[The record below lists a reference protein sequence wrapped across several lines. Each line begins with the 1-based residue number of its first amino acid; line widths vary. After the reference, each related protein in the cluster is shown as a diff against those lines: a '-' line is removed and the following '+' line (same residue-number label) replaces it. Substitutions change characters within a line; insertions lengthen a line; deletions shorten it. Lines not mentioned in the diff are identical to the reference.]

1 METKVHIAT
10 EKIHGQSILQPE
22 GFFLQDND
30 RPLISEHEGF
40 SSRCI
45 DCLASNNIEFELH
58 NPGNQFSE
66 VQLTT
71 GSRGIKKELVSQ
83 VFGPAVKR
91 MVERMTKSANLP
103 VSAGNS
109 NLAPNLSDLKMIMAG
124 TEYSCPVDFLK
135 SRENEVMNHML
146 AGYVQPKKGRLQK
159 TLWNFGLEFWFVFPM

>member
-58 NPGNQFSE
+58 NPGNQLSE